1 MADIEAE
8 LTREQKKANSAR
20 RYAQKQIEK
29 TRRKRDNRLK
39 LAQLRWK
46 ERERVKEEA
55 LREEEGRKLELK
67 EWELPGEQL
76 RREEKEHLKEP
87 MPMPKHQVMAMVV
100 QDETAREDAAGKEE
114 IKEKGEASITAEEM

>member
-1 MADIEAE
+1 MADVEAE

-55 LREEEGRKLELK
+55 LREKEGRKLELK

-76 RREEKEHLKEP
+76 RREEKEHLKG
-87 MPMPKHQVMAMVV
+87 PMPKHQVMATVV
-100 QDETAREDAAGKEE
+100 QDETAREDAAGKKE
-114 IKEKGEASITAEEM
+114 IKQEGASITAEEM